1 MTNTNDNVTKV
12 FRTFEENPSEMN
24 KLLKGNETEVIRG
37 ILNDASVSDEEVQEV
52 TRQVNEN
59 NVMKLYLGADGQIDA
74 NQLMDLTGGFTSV
87 ERGKKTD
94 AIGALLDGKLDIK
107 DLLALI
113 TLMSGSSSSSQSSG
127 SNSLLG
133 SLFGSS
139 QPQQQ
144 TQQTNPLNLF
154 NVLLGGQTQQPQQ
167 QQQPSLFS
175 SLFGLSQPQQQPPQN
190 NTQLNALLQSL
201 MAQQQGQVQVQQ
213 PAQPQQGQTMND
225 LLGTLFGQS
234 VQQVQQQPAQSQ
246 SSSLLGSL
254 FGSQTQQSA
263 SSNQMQNSA
272 VLNAPLFTEAPSANT
287 AGNNLNQFLNQS
299 TTNSNGTVNV
309 NSMFDLINILM
320 GAKQ

>member
-12 FRTFEENPSEMN
+12 FRAFEENPSEMN

-201 MAQQQGQVQVQQ
+201 MAQQQGQIQVQQ